1 MQKIVVGLLVAIVTL
16 LIFISHQLS
25 RSEAI
30 PAVAS
35 QYQTVVLANGQV
47 YFGKLEHASGKSY
60 ILRDVFYVVSQSDPE
75 SKQISNILVR
85 RGKELHEPE
94 YMLLSRN
101 QVIMIEPVGD
111 KSRIAQLIAEQ
122 NKASN

>member
-1 MQKIVVGLLVAIVTL
+1 MQKFVVALLVVIVAL
-16 LIFISHQLS
+16 LVFISHQLT

-30 PAVAS
+30 PAVIS

-47 YFGKLEHASGKSY
+47 YFGKLEQAPGNNY

-75 SKQISNILVR
+75 SKQISNLLVR

-122 NKASN
+122 SKANN